1 MNRKNPLIV
10 FLLPFLVYMI
20 AGGFEPGADKP
31 GGSTVG
37 LSIGYEHYPLVY
49 SIKIALTLA
58 AIVFVLP
65 GYRAFSTKG
74 VEGSLTPETP
84 VSWGKITT
92 IGIGVVGV
100 AIWIGL
106 CTLDFEHKYL
116 QPVFEKIGLGSFI
129 GAGERAGFSPLDKIA
144 NPAWAWTFLAIRFAG
159 LALVVP
165 VIEEMFLRGFV
176 MRFVMEKDWWKVPF
190 GTASRLAI
198 VLGTA
203 VPLLSHPAELLAAA
217 VWFSMVTWLMLR
229 TKNIWDCIL
238 AHAVTNFLLGLY
250 VVLMGGEAWRL
261 M

>member
-1 MNRKNPLIV
+1 MNRKNPLVV

-20 AGGFEPGADKP
+20 AGTFEPGVAKTGDTP
-31 GGSTVG
+31 M
-37 LSIGYEHYPLVY
+37 IGYEYYPLVH

-65 GYRAFSTKG
+65 GYRAFLAKG
-74 VEGSLTPETP
+74 AEGRLVPETP
-84 VSWGKITT
+84 VSWGKITA
-92 IGIGVVGV
+92 IGVGVVGIV
-100 AIWIGL
+100 LWIAL
-106 CTLDFEHKYL
+106 CTLDFEHKYF
-116 QPVFEKIGLGSFI
+116 QPLLEKIGLGWLI
-129 GAGERAGFSPLDKIA
+129 GTGERAGFSPLDKIA
-144 NPAWAWTFLAIRFAG
+144 NPTWAWTFLVVRFVG

-165 VIEEMFLRGFV
+165 VVEEMFLRGFV

-250 VVLMGGEAWRL
+250 VVLMGGEAWR
-261 M
+261 MM